1 MVRQILLAG
10 MAVILPATLQARG
23 HAGASGGGH
32 GVAAAPAAHVGAPAV
47 SGARSGTRVV
57 PSHAQVPI
65 GTRRGTRVTGTRKQ
79 NVASARSRRP
89 QNCNTAP
96 GLGFDETHHIAVCGP
111 ESNGFRSAGF
121 ANGYY
126 FPFYEGGF
134 YMPGASGGTDDNT
147 VADANP
153 QNLPEG
159 DSGDYGRRYRPQP
172 EEQASYAGPDDNSGY
187 IFVRRDGTVFFAVAY
202 SWENGTLRYV
212 TGEGLRRTIAE
223 DALDLN
229 ATKQFNEQRGFD
241 FRLPV

>member
-10 MAVILPATLQARG
+10 MAVILPVAVQARG

-32 GVAAAPAAHVGAPAV
+32 SVAAAPSAHVGAPAV
-47 SGARSGTRVV
+47 SGARSGSRIVV
-57 PSHAQVPI
+57 PRAQVPI
-65 GTRRGTRVTGTRKQ
+65 GTRPGTKITGTRRQ
-79 NVASARSRRP
+79 NVTTARSRRP
-89 QNCNTAP
+89 PNCNTAP
-96 GLGFDETHHIAVCGP
+96 GLGFDEAHHIAVCGA

-121 ANGYY
+121 TNGYY

-134 YMPGASGGTDDNT
+134 YMPGASGNTDENT

-153 QNLPEG
+153 QNAPEE

-172 EEQASYAGPDDNSGY
+172 EVQANYAGPDDNSGY

-202 SWENGTLRYV
+202 SWEDGALRYV
-212 TGEGLRRTIAE
+212 TSEGLRRTIAE

-229 ATKQFNEQRGFD
+229 ATKQFNEQRGFN
-241 FRLPV
+241 FRLPA